1 MALGRADPD
10 RMLREMSARQLF
22 EWFAF
27 DVLEGFGERR
37 ADLRMGILASLT
49 ANVHRDVKRKVSPY
63 KPSDFI
69 PKIKEDADKIAER
82 ELKMALDSISKRK
95 K

>member
-1 MALGRADPD
+1 
-10 RMLREMSARQLF
+10 MLRDMGARQLF

-27 DVLEGFGERR
+27 AALEGFGERR
-37 ADLRMGILASLT
+37 ADMRMGILASLI
-49 ANVHRDVKRKVSPY
+49 ANVHRDAKRKVSPY
-63 KPSDFI
+63 KPGDFI

-82 ELKMALDSISKRK
+82 ELKMALDSVSKRK